1 MKFSRKMCFTIILHK
16 TPELCPLSRK
26 CSSGKSTGVKRK
38 RKEIEEEI
46 LRGYHIWLNF
56 KGLSHRGYHICLSHM
71 AINLAQLVIHK
82 QFPSIN
88 RLEHTE
94 LGLKILFGN
103 YHWITVSGSNEAE
116 INVYDLLNKGSVHWI
131 FLHQISDTVKLRLII

>member
-16 TPELCPLSRK
+16 IPELYPLSRK

-46 LRGYHIWLNF
+46 LRGN
-56 KGLSHRGYHICLSHM
+56 CLSHM
-71 AINLAQLVIHK
+71 VINLVQLVIHK

-116 INVYDLLNKGSVHWI
+116 INVYDLLNK
-131 FLHQISDTVKLRLII
+131 

>member
-16 TPELCPLSRK
+16 TPELYPLSRK

-46 LRGYHIWLNF
+46 LRGN
-56 KGLSHRGYHICLSHM
+56 CLSHM
-71 AINLAQLVIHK
+71 AINLVQLVIHK

-88 RLEHTE
+88 RLEYTE
-94 LGLKILFGN
+94 LGLKVLFGN
-103 YHWITVSGSNEAE
+103 YHWITVSGINEAE